1 MGQAMD
7 AASAGRAGGL
17 VADEPV
23 APVDLEGPSE
33 ASLPAAPDDD
43 IATLSHSCCLLDYVA
58 LSGFPLSPSPSRTS
72 RLTTCSMLSALTQVW
87 SVCPPGPDHTPFPR
101 DAVGL
106 VIN

>member
-1 MGQAMD
+1 MGRAMA

-17 VADEPV
+17 VADESV
-23 APVDLEGPSE
+23 APVGLEGPSE
-33 ASLPAAPDDD
+33 AALPAPADD
-43 IATLSHSCCLLDYVA
+43 IDTLSHSCCLLDYVA
-58 LSGFPLSPSPSRTS
+58 LSGFPLLPSPSRTS